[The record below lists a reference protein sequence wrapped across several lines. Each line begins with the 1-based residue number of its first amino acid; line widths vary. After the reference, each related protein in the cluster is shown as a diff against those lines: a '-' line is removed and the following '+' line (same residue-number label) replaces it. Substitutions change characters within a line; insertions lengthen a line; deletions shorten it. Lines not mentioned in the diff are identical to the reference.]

1 MSDFAE
7 MEKVLISE
15 FKARCIELLKRVQAT
30 RLPLVVT
37 LRGQPI
43 AKVVPFD
50 EGAEI
55 GVRLGSHIGNAIIKG
70 DIVHVDSNDDWEMD
84 R

>member
-1 MSDFAE
+1 

-15 FKARCIELLKRVQAT
+15 FKARCIELIKRVQAT
-30 RLPLVVT
+30 RLPLIVT

-43 AKVVPFD
+43 AKIVPFE
-50 EGAEI
+50 EGGEA
-55 GVRLGSHIGNAIIKG
+55 GVRLGSRIGGAVINV
-70 DIVHVDSNDDWEMD
+70 DIVHADTSGDWEIN